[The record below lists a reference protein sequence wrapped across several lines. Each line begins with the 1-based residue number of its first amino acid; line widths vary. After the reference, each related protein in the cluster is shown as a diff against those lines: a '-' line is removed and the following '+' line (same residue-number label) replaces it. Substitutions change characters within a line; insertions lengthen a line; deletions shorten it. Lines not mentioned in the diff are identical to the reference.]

1 MALQKDA
8 LVLEVTTSTSDLLHS
23 LGEQLAFI
31 EAHVSPLLTPPIFEA
46 ICEKV
51 DILFVGEVG
60 NQLDSQQTSNLRE
73 FVSCFKYQPQSSDWL
88 STSSSPSRL

>member
-31 EAHVSPLLTPPIFEA
+31 EAHVSPLLTPPVFEA

-60 NQLDSQQTSNLRE
+60 NQLDSQQTSN
-73 FVSCFKYQPQSSDWL
+73 
-88 STSSSPSRL
+88 

>member
-60 NQLDSQQTSNLRE
+60 INWTANRLAI
-73 FVSCFKYQPQSSDWL
+73 FVSCFQCQPWSSDWL
-88 STSSSPSRL
+88 STPSSPSRL